1 MQTNLGQDRE
11 TEAMPTFTPL
21 HRDLTFLS
29 PMSEGRAD
37 RIVTFLTEDEPST
50 ALDVGCGWG
59 ELLLR
64 VLEASTAT
72 RGLGVDL
79 DEEAIA
85 AAHRRAV
92 DRGLADRAT
101 FESADA
107 RETSGSFGA
116 ITCIG
121 SSQIWGPEVE
131 EAQPLGYAAALTAL
145 RALLPRGGRL
155 VYGEGIWSAPP
166 TPAATAPLAGRDD
179 EYVTLGELVA
189 LAKTQGF
196 AVMAVHEAG
205 LDEWDEFESGFAAGY
220 ARWLADHAPDDPD
233 SAEVRELA
241 ARQHAAYFGGY
252 RGILGLAYLHLVA
265 V

>member
-1 MQTNLGQDRE
+1 M
-11 TEAMPTFTPL
+11 
-21 HRDLTFLS
+21 
-29 PMSEGRAD
+29 
-37 RIVTFLTEDEPST
+37 
-50 ALDVGCGWG
+50 
-59 ELLLR
+59 LR

-85 AAHRRAV
+85 AAHRRAA
-92 DRGLADRAT
+92 DRGLGDRAT

-107 RETSGSFGA
+107 RAVTGSFGA

-121 SSQIWGPEVE
+121 SSQIWGPDVE
-131 EAQPLGYAAALTAL
+131 EAQPLDYAAALTAL
-145 RALLPRGGRL
+145 RALMPRGGRL

-179 EYVTLGELVA
+179 EYVTLGQLVE
-189 LAKTQGF
+189 LAKGQGF
-196 AVMAVHEAG
+196 AVVAAHEAG

-220 ARWLADHAPDDPD
+220 ARWLAEHAADDPESD
-233 SAEVRELA
+233 EVRALA
-241 ARQHAAYFGGY
+241 ARQHAGYLAGY